1 MLRNS
6 LLTGRALVFALA
18 GLLAVSVPRG
28 KKNPLGGGVWPG
40 AALIFQIY
48 RFVRL

>member
-18 GLLAVSVPRG
+18 GLLAVSVPRWQ
-28 KKNPLGGGVWPG
+28 KNPHGWVGRAG